1 MPETP
6 KAKFKV
12 HRDARISAAPLAH
25 YSSVSDPA
33 LRASILQAAKFQKIA
48 GVVQNSDSR
57 RGIRAHL
64 ADLTRSK
71 KALERL
77 KAALTT
83 KSLSALLTDFARE
96 TAERN
101 LEMLATFEG
110 AEQQLGLGRYG
121 FREAPENQLRLTM
134 SGVVVSVQLDLLVNA
149 GADEEGNEQVGG
161 ALLHLSK
168 TVQIP
173 AKFKKEGT
181 QARKHEARMAV
192 NRFMAVLIYEQ
203 LRTNFAHLGNPS
215 REHCIVVDPYLT
227 EVAKVHGQLE
237 PQLKRLR
244 IACTEIARSWPD
256 IAPPPDFEE

>member
-1 MPETP
+1 MPEAP
-6 KAKFKV
+6 KVKFKV
-12 HRDARISAAPLAH
+12 HSEARISASPLAH

-33 LRASILQAAKFQKIA
+33 ARASILQAAKFQKIA
-48 GVVQNSDSR
+48 GVVQNTDSR

-64 ADLTRSK
+64 ADMSRSK

-83 KSLSALLTDFARE
+83 KSQSPLLTDFARE
-96 TAERN
+96 TAQRN

-121 FREAPENQLRLTM
+121 FSPAPENQPHLTM
-134 SGVVVSVQLDLLVNA
+134 SGVVVPVQLDLIVTA
-149 GADEEGNEQVGG
+149 SADEDGNERVGG
-161 ALLHLSK
+161 AMLHLSK

-173 AKFKKEGT
+173 AKFKKEDT
-181 QARKHEARMAV
+181 QARKHEARLAV
-192 NRFMAVLIYEQ
+192 NRFMAVLVYEQ
-203 LRTNFAHLGNPS
+203 LRANFAHLGKPS
-215 REHCIVVDPYLT
+215 REHCVVVDPYLK
-227 EVAKVHGQLE
+227 EIAKVHGQLE

-244 IACTEIARSWPD
+244 IACAEIARWWPD